1 MSIGKAFC
9 ASLLFGLA
17 STLSAIGADTL
28 KIASFSTVLTEIA
41 HQVGG
46 NHVSVAKKK
55 QHVKAIFLESMLNPK
70 VSVEITTETGA
81 KIGGTLYADALGEG
95 DGAPTTK

>member
-55 QHVKAIFLESMLNPK
+55 QHVKAIFLESMLNQ